1 MYKPTLYI
9 LCGLPGC
16 GKTSWT
22 RNKMKENTSS
32 TEPKW
37 TYISRDEVRFSLIKE
52 EDDYFAKE
60 KLVFNEFVKRICE
73 KLDDVCVTNVIAD
86 ATHLNEISRNKLI
99 NAIRRNRHKD
109 KPLYIV
115 MVYFDVPLEVCKFRN
130 NKRSG
135 RMRVPDEVIDKM
147 YRSLEFPRLR
157 EGLERIEIVRD

>member
-1 MYKPTLYI
+1 MNNLYI
-9 LCGLPGC
+9 LCGIPGC
-16 GKTSWT
+16 GKSTYVQ
-22 RNKMKENTSS
+22 KLMKENCGLPD
-32 TEPKW
+32 PKW
-37 TYISRDEVRFSLIKE
+37 GYVSRDEVRFSMIKE
-52 EDDYFAKE
+52 EDDYFSKE
-60 KLVFNEFVKRICE
+60 KQVFNEFVKCICE
-73 KLDDVCVTNVIAD
+73 KLDDAWVANVIAD

-109 KPLYIV
+109 KPLHIV

-135 RMRVPDEVIDKM
+135 RMRVPDDVMDKM

>member
-1 MYKPTLYI
+1 MMNNLYI
-9 LCGLPGC
+9 LCGVPGC
-16 GKTSWT
+16 GKSTWVK
-22 RNKMKENTSS
+22 NKLKENYGSPD
-32 TEPKW
+32 PKW
-37 TYISRDEVRFSLIKE
+37 EYVSRDEVRFSIIKE

-60 KLVFNEFVKRICE
+60 KQVYNEFIKQLCE
-73 KLDDVCVTNVIAD
+73 KLDNAWITNVIAD

-99 NAIRRNRHKD
+99 NTIRRNRGKD
-109 KPLYIV
+109 KPLNIV

-135 RMRVPDEVIDKM
+135 RMRVPEDVMDKM